1 MQPKEQTYTYEA
13 PVLFEVKAT
22 SQKEA
27 SKKAEI
33 ICRAIAVY
41 TERIHEVHGIGE
53 ERMKWF
59 E

>member
-22 SQKEA
+22 SQEEA
-27 SKKAEI
+27 RKKAEI
-33 ICRAIAVY
+33 VCRAVAVY
-41 TERIHEVHGIGE
+41 TERIHGVYGVGE
-53 ERMKWF
+53 EKMKWF